1 MKHPRIR
8 FEAIVLLSVFFWSSS
23 AFSYDQRGLETN
35 LCSIVMKSNMVEF
48 LSYQRSIGLMKMQ
61 NKLTPNGFSLLD
73 AGLENMAWVM
83 WQKDI
88 VFPSNDVDCAR
99 WRCPADLAVDALR
112 FDVQRLDASRFDMLK
127 DDMVIANCE
136 ATVFNTCSEQIES
149 FMYPHAMQF
158 INSNMPLHFRLLNN
172 LEVSYLGAATNMLY
186 ITERGS
192 LEDSV
197 THKNITLK
205 IRYKDDSLS
214 KHRKAIAEAL
224 MTAGVVTKFK
234 VPNAPVLLFADDN
247 AANGSEKKNSRENAS
262 VKDVRGDGGKV
273 L

>member
-48 LSYQRSIGLMKMQ
+48 LSYQRSIGLMTMQ
-61 NKLTPNGFSLLD
+61 NKLTPNGCSLLD

-88 VFPSNDVDCAR
+88 VFPSNDVDCAG
-99 WRCPADLAVDALR
+99 WRCPASLAVDTLRFYAQRSDALR
-112 FDVQRLDASRFDMLK
+112 FDILK
-127 DDMVIANCE
+127 GDMVIANCD

-149 FMYPHAMQF
+149 FMYPHAKRF
-158 INSNMPLHFRLLNN
+158 SNSNMPLHFRLLNN
-172 LEVSYLGAATNMLY
+172 LEVSYLGAETNMLY

-192 LEDSV
+192 LEDSL
-197 THKNITLK
+197 TYKNITLK
-205 IRYKDDSLS
+205 IRYKDNSLS
-214 KHRKAIAEAL
+214 DHRKAIAEAL
-224 MTAGVVTKFK
+224 MTAGAALKPL
-234 VPNAPVLLFADDN
+234 VPNA
-247 AANGSEKKNSRENAS
+247 S
-262 VKDVRGDGGKV
+262 VPN
-273 L
+273 

>member
-1 MKHPRIR
+1 MKHTKIR
-8 FEAIVLLSVFFWSSS
+8 FEPIVLLSVFFWSSS

-48 LSYQRSIGLMKMQ
+48 LSYQRSIGLTAMQ
-61 NKLTPNGFSLLD
+61 NKLTPNGCSLLD

-88 VFPSNDVDCAR
+88 VFPSNDVDCAG
-99 WRCPADLAVDALR
+99 WRCPASLAVDTLRFYVQRSDALR
-112 FDVQRLDASRFDMLK
+112 FDILK
-127 DDMVIANCE
+127 GDMVIANCD

-149 FMYPHAMQF
+149 FMYPHAKRF
-158 INSNMPLHFRLLNN
+158 SNSNMPLHFRLLNN
-172 LEVSYLGAATNMLY
+172 LEVSYLGAETNMLY

-192 LEDSV
+192 REDSL
-197 THKNITLK
+197 TYKNITLK

-214 KHRKAIAEAL
+214 DRRKAIAVAL
-224 MTAGVVTKFK
+224 MSTGAISKADAA
-234 VPNAPVLLFADDN
+234 NAPVRELRSGN
-247 AANGSEKKNSRENAS
+247 GAAGGDKQGPKRNCESER
-262 VKDVRGDGGKV
+262 